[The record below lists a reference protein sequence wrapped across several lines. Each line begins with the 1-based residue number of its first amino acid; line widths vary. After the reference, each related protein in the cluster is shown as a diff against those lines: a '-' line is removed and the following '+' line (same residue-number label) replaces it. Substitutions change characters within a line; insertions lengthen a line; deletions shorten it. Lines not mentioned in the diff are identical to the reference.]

1 MKRRRRLAATLGL
14 VALVIID
21 AALVFAALRIT
32 GRSSAAE
39 TPVTDV
45 TAGATTSE
53 AAPTPSETTTTPTS
67 SASSTTTPDAGPTN
81 VPGVPTTVVLSVL
94 NGDVAWRAT
103 VGSCGPGGAAVQ
115 VSTDGGK
122 TWRNRTTPYPVITRI
137 QANDQTKGFVVGAD
151 VACSMGVRTTSDA
164 GATWPGA
171 APLADTLARDAKD
184 ATKVHAP
191 GDRTVAPCDAVPVV
205 DLARNSTNGAQVL
218 CADGTLR
225 SSTDDGRTWPEAG
238 RVTSGLALD
247 SRLVGSTV
255 TAYVAWTKEG
265 CEGVQVSQVVNGQVS
280 DLGCAQTGAEAGP
293 GKVTLAAPNPETG
306 WLLVGGSTWRSSDG
320 LKTWSKA

>member
-1 MKRRRRLAATLGL
+1 MERRRRLAATLGL
-14 VALVIID
+14 VVLVIID

-45 TAGATTSE
+45 TAGPTTSE
-53 AAPTPSETTTTPTS
+53 PAPGPSETTTAPTT
-67 SASSTTTPDAGPTN
+67 SASSTTTPDARPTN
-81 VPGVPTTVVLSVL
+81 VPGAPTTVVLSAL

-103 VGSCGPGGAAVQ
+103 VGSCGSGGGAVQ

-122 TWRNRTTPYPVITRI
+122 TWRNRTSPYPAITRI
-137 QANDQTKGFVVGAD
+137 QATDATKGFIVGAD
-151 VACSMGVRTTSDA
+151 PSCSMGVRTTSDA
-164 GATWPGA
+164 GATWPGTS
-171 APLADTLARDAKD
+171 PLADTLARDAKD
-184 ATKVHAP
+184 PSKVRAP
-191 GDRTVAPCDAVPVV
+191 GNLTVAPCDTAPVV
-205 DLARNSTNGAQVL
+205 DLARSSPTAAQVL

-238 RVTSGLALD
+238 KVTSGLAID
-247 SRLVGSTV
+247 SRAVGSTV
-255 TAYVAWTKEG
+255 TTYVAWSKEG
-265 CEGVQVSQVVNGQVS
+265 CEGVQVSRVVNGQIS
-280 DLGCAQTGAEAGP
+280 DLGCAPTGAEAGP
-293 GKVTLAAPNPETG
+293 GKVTLAAPTPDTG

>member
-1 MKRRRRLAATLGL
+1 M
-14 VALVIID
+14 
-21 AALVFAALRIT
+21 
-32 GRSSAAE
+32 
-39 TPVTDV
+39 
-45 TAGATTSE
+45 
-53 AAPTPSETTTTPTS
+53 TTPE
-67 SASSTTTPDAGPTN
+67 AGPTN
-81 VPGVPTTVVLSVL
+81 VPGVPTAVVLSVL

-103 VGSCGPGGAAVQ
+103 VGSCGSGGAAVQ

-122 TWRNRTTPYPVITRI
+122 TWRNRTTPYAVITRL
-137 QANDQTKGFVVGAD
+137 QANDQSKGFVVGAD
-151 VACSMGVRTTSDA
+151 PACSMGVRTTNDA

-171 APLADTLARDAKD
+171 APLADTLARDARD
-184 ATKVHAP
+184 TTKVHAP
-191 GDRTVAPCDAVPVV
+191 GDRTVAPCDALPVV
-205 DLARNSTNGAQVL
+205 DLARNSTNGAEVL

-247 SRLVGSTV
+247 SRLVGSAV

-280 DLGCAQTGAEAGP
+280 DLGCAPTGDEAGP
-293 GKVTLAAPNPETG
+293 GKVTLAAPAPDTG
-306 WLLVGGSTWRSSDG
+306 WLLVGGSTWRSADG